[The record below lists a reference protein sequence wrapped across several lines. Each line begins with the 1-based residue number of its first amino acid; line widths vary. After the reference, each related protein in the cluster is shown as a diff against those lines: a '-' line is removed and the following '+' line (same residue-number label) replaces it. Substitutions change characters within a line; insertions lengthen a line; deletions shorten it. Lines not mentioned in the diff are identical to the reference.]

1 MSKIYL
7 QTVVYNAEKTIQ
19 RCIDSILNQTYSGKL
34 VWHILDN
41 GSTDNTY
48 LILEQYAERFDFIQL
63 SHIDKNCDPQNEEEY
78 RLWNQVCKRRGID
91 LLDDD
96 FYCMLDGDD
105 AYEPNFFEETLSF
118 AEKFNLDVAVTGF
131 FFIDA
136 KSGRVMG
143 ARKLEESLIL
153 DTPVMYEKL
162 FPYYHAF
169 MRPVWGKLFRGKT
182 VKNYIRRND
191 LVYGNDTHFVFH
203 TLRRASKVGIL
214 NKSLYKYYVSPKSV
228 SYKYRPGRFSS
239 DLYLYNDAVD
249 FLSAFGPISAQ
260 NRNFLQCVYSNAVSD
275 TIGVIQASALSPEE
289 KLREY
294 RRIAENP
301 ITLASYRECMDESVW
316 KNKTLLLQAALEAGI
331 AQEKR
336 DDKDLRLLAQLLL
349 PRCGRAVNKWSAQM
363 FLEAPSLLQA
373 LVRDDIDAVMEVL
386 LERIVD
392 GREIKRYDIAGMIRA
407 LAVEEPLLCQID
419 NAAFLRKYTGVY
431 WKVWKGDLF
440 GALDEMTGLLLENK
454 VSSGREMFLTLFI
467 SLAAMEEQVPAFI
480 FGKKQLARLYLR
492 QGRRE
497 QVHAIVSDLTE
508 MGVEDAELE
517 ILRRES

>member
-1 MSKIYL
+1 M
-7 QTVVYNAEKTIQ
+7 
-19 RCIDSILNQTYSGKL
+19 
-34 VWHILDN
+34 
-41 GSTDNTY
+41 
-48 LILEQYAERFDFIQL
+48 
-63 SHIDKNCDPQNEEEY
+63 
-78 RLWNQVCKRRGID
+78 
-91 LLDDD
+91 
-96 FYCMLDGDD
+96 
-105 AYEPNFFEETLSF
+105 
-118 AEKFNLDVAVTGF
+118 
-131 FFIDA
+131 
-136 KSGRVMG
+136 
-143 ARKLEESLIL
+143 
-153 DTPVMYEKL
+153 
-162 FPYYHAF
+162 
-169 MRPVWGKLFRGKT
+169 
-182 VKNYIRRND
+182 
-191 LVYGNDTHFVFH
+191 
-203 TLRRASKVGIL
+203 
-214 NKSLYKYYVSPKSV
+214 
-228 SYKYRPGRFSS
+228 
-239 DLYLYNDAVD
+239 
-249 FLSAFGPISAQ
+249 
-260 NRNFLQCVYSNAVSD
+260 QCVYSNAVSD

-349 PRCGRAVNKWSAQM
+349 PRCGQAVNKWSAQM

-392 GREIKRYDIAGMIRA
+392 GREIKRYDIAGIIRA

-497 QVHAIVSDLTE
+497 QVHTIVSDLTE